1 MKKGVSKRISTSLYS
16 ISLNNINYLQSI
28 KLLGSDP
35 YPLTTYIS
43 ATSPRELYSDE
54 FLLSYINYAAN
65 MISGM
70 SGKVTQSELVA

>member
-1 MKKGVSKRISTSLYS
+1 MKAGVSKRDPTSYYT

-28 KLLGSDP
+28 KLLGSTP

-43 ATSPRELYSDE
+43 ADTPRQFFSDE
-54 FLLSYINYAAN
+54 FLLSYINYAVN

-70 SGKVTQSELVA
+70 NGKTTQQ